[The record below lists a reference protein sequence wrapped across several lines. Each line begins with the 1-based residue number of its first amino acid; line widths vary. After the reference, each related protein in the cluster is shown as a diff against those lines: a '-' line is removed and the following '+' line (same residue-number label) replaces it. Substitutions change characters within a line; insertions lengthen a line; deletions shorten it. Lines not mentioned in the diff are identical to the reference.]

1 MKKAKAAQPRLTPED
16 IQTFRA
22 ILLAKRSEILGNVT
36 NMGNETL
43 RRVRSDLSTMPLHM
57 ADLGSDNYDL
67 ENTLGLMESETKIL
81 LEIDHALRRI
91 EEGTYGICEVGGEPI
106 VKERLEA
113 IPWARCCVT
122 CASLS
127 EKRGVP
133 NHRNSAWPIRTLPSI
148 DQEEDEDTNEPIGR
162 EKPF

>member
-1 MKKAKAAQPRLTPED
+1 MKKTNAAQLGLTPED
-16 IQTFRA
+16 MQRFRA

-36 NMGNETL
+36 NMGDETI

-67 ENTLGLMESETKIL
+67 ENTLGLMESETRIL
-81 LEIDHALRRI
+81 LEIDYALRRI

-106 VKERLEA
+106 VIERLEA
-113 IPWARCCVT
+113 IPWARCCVA

-127 EKRGVP
+127 ERKGA
-133 NHRNSAWPIRTLPSI
+133 NNQRNVAWPIRTLPST
-148 DQEEDEDTNEPIGR
+148 DDEEEDADLDEPHGR
-162 EKPF
+162 QKM

>member
-1 MKKAKAAQPRLTPED
+1 MKKAKTAQLGLTPED
-16 IQTFRA
+16 VQKFRA
-22 ILLAKRSEILGNVT
+22 VLLAKRSEILGNVT
-36 NMGNETL
+36 NMGDETF
-43 RRVRSDLSTMPLHM
+43 RRVRSDLSSMPPDV

-113 IPWARCCVT
+113 IPWARCCVA

-127 EKRGVP
+127 EKRGAA
-133 NHRNSAWPIRTLPSI
+133 NRRNVAWPIRTLPVT
-148 DQEEDEDTNEPIGR
+148 DDEEEDDALDEPVGR
-162 EKPF
+162 QKI

>member
-1 MKKAKAAQPRLTPED
+1 MKKAKTAQAQLAPED
-16 IQTFRA
+16 VQKFRA
-22 ILLAKRSEILGNVT
+22 MLLAKRSEILENVT
-36 NMGNETL
+36 NMGDETL
-43 RRVRSDLSTMPLHM
+43 RRVRSDLSSMPLHT

-91 EEGTYGICEVGGEPI
+91 EEGTYGICEIGAELI

-113 IPWARCCVT
+113 IPWASCCVA

-127 EKRGVP
+127 EKKGTP
-133 NHRNSAWPIRTLPSI
+133 NQRNVAWPIRTLPSTY
-148 DQEEDEDTNEPIGR
+148 DEEEDEDLDEPVGR
-162 EKPF
+162 QKI